1 MKQSIIWLL
10 VIGLMI
16 MGCGQAEKKT
26 EEQTAA
32 PPPQEMMQAE
42 PGKTVITASGLNYVD
57 LVVGDGAVAEA
68 GKTVVVHY
76 TGWLQDGTQFD
87 SSKDRGPFTFAL
99 GAGRV
104 IAGWDEGVAGMK
116 VGGKRRLII
125 PPHLGY
131 GERGAGGG
139 RIPPNATLTF
149 EVELLEVK

>member
-10 VIGLMI
+10 VIGLI
-16 MGCGQAEKKT
+16 IIGCGRAEKEA
-26 EEQTAA
+26 EEQAA
-32 PPPQEMMQAE
+32 PPPQEMMEVEA
-42 PGKTVITASGLNYVD
+42 GKTVMTASGLNYVD
-57 LVVGDGAVAEA
+57 LVAGEGAVAEA

-76 TGWLQDGTQFD
+76 TGWLEDGTQFD
-87 SSKDRGPFTFAL
+87 SSRDRGPFSFAL
-99 GAGRV
+99 GAGQV

-116 VGGKRRLII
+116 VGGKRKLII